1 MISVTFADHELARQ
15 AATILGPVTGK
26 DPAVDGS
33 TVDLTVEE
41 GPKVAAEVLRAL
53 DQHEIAVAGLALR
66 EPSLDDVFLSLTGHR
81 AESEDEGGRRE
92 DGTDQGGRSNGGRI
106 QEAREAAAAAK
117 GA

>member
-1 MISVTFADHELARQ
+1 MTFADHELAQQ
-15 AATILGPVTGK
+15 AATVLGPVTGK
-26 DPAVDGS
+26 DPVVDGS

-81 AESEDEGGRRE
+81 AESENEEDNEDGEDGEDQDGQSGRGRRSKKN
-92 DGTDQGGRSNGGRI
+92 DQ
-106 QEAREAAAAAK
+106 AAAAGK